1 MLGMLFAAFL
11 SIAQAG
17 TYAGVTMPDSVTSD
31 GGQALVLNGMGL
43 REKFFFDIYV
53 GGLYLPAK
61 TTDASTAIN
70 QDVPKRIVMKFVYSK
85 VTKQQMIDTF
95 RENFQ
100 KNPAAASLTS
110 EIAKLEAAMDSDIVS
125 GDQVVLDY
133 VPGKGTT
140 VIVKGTPK
148 VTIPG
153 AAFMKALWTIY
164 LGPSPAYGPLK
175 DGMLG
180 NK

>member
-1 MLGMLFAAFL
+1 MLAALFAAFL
-11 SIAQAG
+11 SVAQAG
-17 TYAGVTMPDSVTSD
+17 THAGVTMPDTVTSD
-31 GGQALVLNGMGL
+31 SGQTLVLNGMGL

-61 TTDASTAIN
+61 TTDANTAIS

-85 VTKQQMIDTF
+85 VTAQQMIDTF
-95 RENFQ
+95 RENFA
-100 KNPAAASLTS
+100 KNPAAASLS
-110 EIAKLEAAMDSDIVS
+110 AEIAKLEAAMDSDILA
-125 GDQVVLDY
+125 GEQVTLDY
-133 VPGKGTT
+133 VPGRGTS
-140 VIVKGTPK
+140 VIVKGATK

-180 NK
+180 K